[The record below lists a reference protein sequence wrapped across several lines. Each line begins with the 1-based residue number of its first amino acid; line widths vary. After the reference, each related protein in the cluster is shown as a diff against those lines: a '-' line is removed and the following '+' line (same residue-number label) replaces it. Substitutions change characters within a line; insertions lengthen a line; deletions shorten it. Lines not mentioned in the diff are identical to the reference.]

1 MNKQKNLVNIILVVV
16 AIAIVAVSGYFVLSK
31 KSTTIVPAQTSSPV
45 SLPTTSAEQIKE
57 FEEAVN
63 NSDFNNASKYF
74 ADNVYVVLEGSSCC
88 GEVSASRA
96 KQELE
101 RISGLTFTFNLNDPV
116 VKEYMDYMATE
127 YPNRRFI
134 KNIPNKLYFDELVI
148 GVESDI
154 SQLNKASIGYK
165 ISNNKITNLF
175 VNIGRDR

>member
-1 MNKQKNLVNIILVVV
+1 
-16 AIAIVAVSGYFVLSK
+16 
-31 KSTTIVPAQTSSPV
+31 
-45 SLPTTSAEQIKE
+45 
-57 FEEAVN
+57 
-63 NSDFNNASKYF
+63 
-74 ADNVYVVLEGSSCC
+74 
-88 GEVSASRA
+88 
-96 KQELE
+96 
-101 RISGLTFTFNLNDPV
+101 
-116 VKEYMDYMATE
+116 MDYMATE